1 MLSQFDSELLAERRK
16 EREEGILFRDANFDT
31 DLKALV
37 KIYTDAYIDNPIN
50 TFLFGGENRNALAW
64 VCEKRLLLMRS
75 NAKIRFKVV
84 FRSTCG
90 TVIGG
95 IGVIPDGCK
104 PSLYQ
109 TISVGILAWPFK
121 FGFTSFFRV
130 ISLDSDDKK
139 VETEL
144 GDRAG
149 RVVLMAVDPA
159 FHGKGIGSALITAAL
174 KEWDASGGG
183 SLDLH
188 TQLEINTK
196 FYTSKGFKIS
206 HLHSKN
212 GFSEWTM
219 IRPSANQQSRV
230 L

>member
-1 MLSQFDSELLAERRK
+1 MLSQFDSGSPAEIRK
-16 EREEGILFRDANFDT
+16 EKEEGILLREVNFDT
-31 DLKALV
+31 DLKTLV

-50 TFLFGGENRNALAW
+50 IFLFGGENRDALAW

-75 NAKIRFKVV
+75 NANIRFKVAY
-84 FRSTCG
+84 RQTCG
-90 TVIGG
+90 TVVGG

-104 PSLYQ
+104 PSLYL

-121 FGFTSFFRV
+121 FGFASFFRV

-159 FHGKGIGSALITAAL
+159 FHGKGIGSALLTATL
-174 KEWDASGGG
+174 QEWDASGGG

-196 FYTSKGFKIS
+196 FYTSKGFKTS

-219 IRPSANQQSRV
+219 IRSSANQLSGP